1 MAEYF
6 FELLTEEIPAW
17 MHEAAQATLLQ
28 QLTRLT
34 QDLGEPA
41 DDRNPVIVN
50 STPRRLIFFLSRIP
64 LRESDREEE
73 VKGPPAKTAYDA
85 EGNPT
90 RALNGFL
97 KKNNATIDDVIVGS
111 REPGVGNRSDEEETT
126 SDSRPPTTAPRS
138 SGDYIRIR
146 RTIKGRSAGEILQQR
161 VPQIVESLRWP
172 KMMRWGAGEHSYIR
186 PIHSIVSV
194 LDGEHLPITIFDVPS
209 GTTTRGH
216 HTLAPQTIEVLS
228 YNDYV
233 TRLELGRV
241 VIDADRR
248 RQVMAERARILGN
261 EVSGTPSVD
270 ASIWSQWQYLT
281 EYPGVVRAEFVRDYL
296 ALPEEVLVTV
306 MRVHQ
311 KQLPIR
317 TAGGRLTN
325 SFLAVLDNDGDPD
338 GNAAYGNSFVT
349 NARFA
354 DAKFFYETDRK
365 RTLESR
371 LDQLAH
377 LQFQEKLGNYLDKTR
392 RIEQI
397 AAAISDDAETLAAAR
412 LCKTDLVTEMVK
424 ELTDL
429 QGNIGGIYAREEG
442 MPENTWQAIYDHYLP
457 VNLDDALPRT
467 LSGAVISLADK
478 IDTLAGFF
486 RIGARPTGSKDP
498 FALRRAAQ
506 GVVQILLNRDKRCVT
521 IGIDKLIDVALE
533 AHGVASAP
541 PPAASAQSQAGEGG
555 VPTHIKE
562 DLLAFFAE
570 RVRTLLEA
578 SAYGF
583 AYDEIAAAMEAGW
596 ASSLTDLVDRIT
608 AVKAMR
614 NEPNFLSILDSAK
627 RIANIT
633 AGQKTSAGID
643 PSRLENDVERRLA
656 ELASAV
662 GEQIEEMISE
672 RDYKRALE
680 TFAAIAPELETFFD
694 EVMVMVEDQAVRRN
708 RMSLLRTIG
717 SAVTKIAD
725 VTKIVVDRRE
735 YRA

>member
-17 MHEAAQATLLQ
+17 MHATAQATLLQ
-28 QLTRLT
+28 NLTKLT

-41 DDRNPVIVN
+41 GDRNPVIVN
-50 STPRRLIFFLSRIP
+50 STPRRIIFCLSQIP

-73 VKGPPAKTAYDA
+73 VKGPPVKAAYDA
-85 EGNPT
+85 EGKPT
-90 RALNGFL
+90 QALNGFL
-97 KKNNATIDDVIVGS
+97 KKNNATIDDVIAG
-111 REPGVGNRSDEEETT
+111 
-126 SDSRPPTTAPRS
+126 
-138 SGDYIRIR
+138 GDYIRVK
-146 RTIKGRSAGEILQQR
+146 RTIKGRSAGEILQER
-161 VPQIVESLRWP
+161 VPQIIESLRWP
-172 KMMRWGAGEHSYIR
+172 KMMRWGNGEHSYIR
-186 PIHSIVSV
+186 PIHSIVSM
-194 LDGEHLPITIFDVPS
+194 LDGEHLPITIFDIAS

-216 HTLAPQTIEVLS
+216 RTLAPKTIDVLS

-233 TRLELGRV
+233 TQLELARV

-248 RQVMAERARILGN
+248 RHVMAERARVLGQQAG
-261 EVSGTPSVD
+261 GTPSID

-281 EYPGVVRAEFVRDYL
+281 EYPGVVRAEFGREYL

-317 TAGGRLTN
+317 TAEGNLTN
-325 SFLAVLDNDGDPD
+325 SFLAVLDNDADPD

-371 LDQLAH
+371 LKQLSH
-377 LQFQEKLGNYLDKTR
+377 LQFQEKLGNYLEKTK
-392 RIEQI
+392 RIERI
-397 AAAISDDAETLAAAR
+397 AAAISDDADTLTAAR

-424 ELTDL
+424 EFTDL
-429 QGNIGGIYAREEG
+429 QGKIGGIYAREEG
-442 MPENTWQAIYDHYLP
+442 LPDNTWQAIYDHYLP
-457 VNLDDALPRT
+457 VNIDDALPRT
-467 LSGAVISLADK
+467 LSGAIVSLADK

-486 RIGARPTGSKDP
+486 RIGAKPTGSKDP

-506 GVVQILLNRDKRCVT
+506 GVVQILLNRDKRSVK
-521 IGIDKLIDVALE
+521 IGIDKLIDIALE
-533 AHGVASAP
+533 AHEQRSN
-541 PPAASAQSQAGEGG
+541 PATQQLKAE
-555 VPTHIKE
+555 
-562 DLLAFFAE
+562 LLAFFAE

-583 AYDEIAAAMEAGW
+583 AYDEIAAAMDAGW

-608 AVKAMR
+608 ALKAMR

-633 AGQKTSAGID
+633 AGQEAASRVD
-643 PSRLENDVERRLA
+643 PSKLESDVERRLA
-656 ELASAV
+656 ELVSLV
-662 GEQIEEMISE
+662 SGQIEEMIAE

-680 TFAAIAPELETFFD
+680 TFAAMAPELETFFD
-694 EVMVMVEDQAVRRN
+694 EVMVMVDDAAVRQN
-708 RMSLLRTIG
+708 RMALLRTVG
-717 SAVTKIAD
+717 NAVMKIAD

-735 YRA
+735 YRP